1 MPILDVIAITL
12 RLFLNNPFL
21 KKNNGHSQPHR
32 GTRIHSTVA
41 PFRAWRGSQD
51 IVAKGPLWPLTY
63 GERGIR
69 TLGTP
74 FGRTPAFQ
82 ASPFSRSGTS
92 PNL

>member
-1 MPILDVIAITL
+1 MATAATPRHPSPLA
-12 RLFLNNPFL
+12 
-21 KKNNGHSQPHR
+21 
-32 GTRIHSTVA
+32 TVA
-41 PFRAWRGSQD
+41 PFRAWRGYYKG
-51 IVAKGPLWPLTY
+51 IVAQGPLWPLTG

-82 ASPFSRSGTS
+82 ASPLSRSGTS